1 MSSEE
6 IEILPVPTPVPTP
19 DTPELKKNKST
30 GRPRKDEEK
39 KGPTQREMRN
49 YIKENNLQ
57 KEFLEYAGIT
67 YGKANK
73 EDLSKYIEVHKL
85 ELSLPKFTEPEP
97 QFDRTEKEE
106 DVIKGNVTHEDD
118 EIENIPI
125 FTPSPGPNSQDS
137 SATQFDRTEEIRLN
151 ATQYTIKQYI
161 QEFPTKVKMVTS
173 RPTFNKEFAQVKEKY
188 VDPQTG
194 EEYKCPLL
202 VEIEKEVGRV
212 NALAFI
218 SSKSTVVIQ
227 WIEDFCDAVRR
238 HKSVSE
244 GGKIPDIV
252 KSTIGNLRLNGW
264 HTALASDPLYHDI
277 IKEMLIKYGGDI
289 EGVLSYLN
297 VETRLA
303 MILIGSAYIVHK
315 NNVRYEEEIKN
326 KQSKEIPKQYKG
338 M

>member
-6 IEILPVPTPVPTP
+6 IEILPVPTPIQPVSSPTTEP
-19 DTPELKKNKST
+19 KKKST
-30 GRPRKDEEK
+30 GRPKKDEEK

-73 EDLSKYIEVHKL
+73 EDLSRYIEVHKL
-85 ELSLPKFTEPEP
+85 ELSLPKFTEPESVKVE
-97 QFDRTEKEE
+97 TTEE

-125 FTPSPGPNSQDS
+125 FTPSPGNQSNSQDS
-137 SATQFDRTEEIRLN
+137 SEREEIRLN

-303 MILIGSAYIVHK
+303 MVLIGSAYIVHK